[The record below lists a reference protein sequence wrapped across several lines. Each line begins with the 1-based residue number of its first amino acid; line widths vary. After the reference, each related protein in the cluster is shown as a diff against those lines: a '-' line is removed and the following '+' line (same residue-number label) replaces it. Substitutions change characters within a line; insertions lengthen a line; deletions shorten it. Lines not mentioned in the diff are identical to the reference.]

1 MTLYNT
7 TQAGATDSVH
17 VDPNTD
23 TDEALQQAQ
32 KENFAEIRSSSY
44 RRRNIETYAQLLANQ
59 SIRAT
64 LKEDLPTAY
73 IDQSRNPALM
83 AITARE
89 VEQPATDYDRDV
101 YDYIMQY
108 GFTVHECGHAL
119 FTDHDAKMKRVN
131 QIEPHLQ
138 PAAHHLWN
146 VFEDGAIEE
155 AMRDEFS
162 DKVTELL
169 RVLNANLR
177 GGENDYSQSIDDL
190 PPHITDQLDDDELD
204 ELEDELEELNSGPK
218 EVDFFNAVMT
228 AAMDLT
234 VWDSGQTNALIT
246 GQDPELLFASEE
258 DQENFM
264 DWLPRISETA
274 ATVLTTADPVRR
286 TNVIFDFWEEL
297 EEFMKDE
304 DMIPDADDLP
314 DSPGGKPDDS
324 DSQMGQGQPAP
335 GLGDN
340 DTEEMDQRMQE
351 VMDGEGSS
359 GSSPSPQQPDD
370 PTSGNGAGDEHDDDQ
385 DIGTEDGDES
395 GAGDDKHEDEDEVG
409 GGGAGNDEEDG
420 DEHDGASGDD
430 DHDDDTA
437 DIDVDTDEN
446 ENGKAPSEQEP
457 SAPGG
462 TPEENDAL
470 EQQARQKIQ
479 QEQEQSQGVDQ
490 QLKQEMEKMK
500 DVMNG
505 SRQSGNTPLE
515 GVEFQLHRET
525 GDDKDWSQAQRD
537 GQSLASILMEKLR
550 QEERQKTRRNQRR
563 GSVDRSRLPAL
574 VTSGNTRVFKKNVP
588 GGEKDYSCMVV
599 LDRSGSMGGR
609 DTQVAQRAVGAF
621 MFALDKVGIDVSLMD
636 MYKNKARVISPFG
649 QNVKAAHG
657 GIYSDE
663 SGGSTP
669 LSDCLFAA
677 RTRLEQRGGNPFIIV
692 ITDGHPDD
700 NQQYME
706 ELRQCHMPVL
716 GVLLNLGQDES
727 SVPDWMEEQ
736 QQNYHRTK
744 MVFNDNELQESL
756 KELARSVMF

>member
-1 MTLYNT
+1 MTQHT
-7 TQAGATDSVH
+7 TQTNMADTVH
-17 VDPNTD
+17 VEPDTD
-23 TDEALQQAQ
+23 TDEALEQAQ
-32 KENFAEIRSSSY
+32 KENYAEIRSSSY
-44 RRRNIETYAQLLANQ
+44 RRRNVETYAKLLANQ
-59 SIRAT
+59 QIRAT
-64 LKEDLPTAY
+64 LKGDLPTAY

-89 VEQPATDYDRDV
+89 VEQPATNYDRDV

-119 FTDHDAKMKRVN
+119 YTDHDAKMKRVN
-131 QIEPHLQ
+131 QLDPHVQ
-138 PAAHHLWN
+138 PVAHQLWN

-177 GGENDYSQSIDDL
+177 GGENDYSESINDV
-190 PPHITDQLDDDELD
+190 PPHILDQLSDEQRD
-204 ELEDELEELNSGPK
+204 ELEDEIEELNSGPE

-234 VWDSGQTNALIT
+234 VWDSGKTNSLIT
-246 GQDPELLFASEE
+246 GQDPELVFATEE

-274 ATVLTTADPVRR
+274 RNVLTTADPVRR
-286 TNVIFDFWEEL
+286 TNIIFDFWEEL
-297 EEFMKDE
+297 EEFMRDE

-335 GLGDN
+335 GLGDQ
-340 DTEEMDQRMQE
+340 DPEEMDQRMQE
-351 VMDGEGSS
+351 VMDDESSS
-359 GSSPSPQQPDD
+359 GSSPSQEQPDD
-370 PTSGNGAGDEHDDDQ
+370 PESGSGSGDSSDDESAGGEEEEEDGAGS
-385 DIGTEDGDES
+385 GDGDEQ
-395 GAGDDKHEDEDEVG
+395 EEEVG
-409 GGGAGNDEEDG
+409 DEEEGGAGGDEDDDG
-420 DEHDGASGDD
+420 DEDGAAGTDDNGD
-430 DHDDDTA
+430 
-437 DIDVDTDEN
+437 E
-446 ENGKAPSEQEP
+446 EGPAPSQEEP

-462 TPEENDAL
+462 TPEENDELA
-470 EQQARQKIQ
+470 QQARQKIR
-479 QEQEQSQGVDQ
+479 QEQEQSKGVDQ
-490 QLKQEMEKMK
+490 QLKEEMEKMK
-500 DVMNG
+500 DVMDG
-505 SRQSGNTPLE
+505 SRQSGNTPLQ
-515 GVEFQLHRET
+515 GVKFQLHRET
-525 GDDKDWSQAQRD
+525 GDDKDWSQAMRD

-550 QEERQKTRRNQRR
+550 QEEKKQVRRNQRR
-563 GSVDRSRLPAL
+563 GNVDRGSLPSL
-574 VTSGNTRVFKKNVP
+574 VTSGNTRIFEKTDP

-609 DTQVAQRAVGAF
+609 DTETAQRAVGAF

-636 MYKNKARVISPFG
+636 MYQNEARVISPFG

-744 MVFNDNELQESL
+744 MVFNDNELQSSL
-756 KELARSVMF
+756 EELARSVMF